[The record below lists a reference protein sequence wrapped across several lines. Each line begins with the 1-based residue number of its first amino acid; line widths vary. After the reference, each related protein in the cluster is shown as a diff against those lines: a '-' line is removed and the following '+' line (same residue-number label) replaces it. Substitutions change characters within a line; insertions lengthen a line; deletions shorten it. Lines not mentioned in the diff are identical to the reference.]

1 HLHQTYPRLHSL
13 EVIASDTCDI
23 HGRYREAQKTFAT
36 SHFRCGRTLESP
48 QTLTFRLCI
57 E

>member
-1 HLHQTYPRLHSL
+1 HLHQTYPRLPSL

-23 HGRYREAQKTFAT
+23 RGRYREAQKTFAT

-48 QTLTFRLCI
+48 QTLT
-57 E
+57 